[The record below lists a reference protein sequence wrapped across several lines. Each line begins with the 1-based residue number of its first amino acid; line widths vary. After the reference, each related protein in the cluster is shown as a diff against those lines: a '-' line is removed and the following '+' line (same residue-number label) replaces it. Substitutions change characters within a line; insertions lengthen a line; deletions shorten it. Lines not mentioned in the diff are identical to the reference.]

1 MPPRGRK
8 SRARARALSGVREQQ
23 AYFRYCILGF
33 LSSLKESSTYFD
45 VIMPEKRDQATG
57 RPLLVISTPELGRR
71 IDDFIREYLREK
83 SPATVGTY
91 RRSLKEFERWFAQRQ
106 DRVRFSVADISSYKE
121 YLTETRGLHQVSV
134 STYLTALR
142 RLCQYL
148 VDIGVLE
155 ENPAARVKGNSRP
168 TSHSRAVLS
177 ESEVD
182 ALTSVVEPGSV
193 INRRDRA
200 IIFMMLYAGLSE
212 IELVRADVGDLEQTL
227 MGWFLRVQGKGRS
240 VKDQQVPL
248 DPDVIAV
255 IQRYLDVRG
264 RVRPE
269 DPLLVSHG
277 HRSEGE
283 RLNTRSIRTRIRR
296 HLDEAGIKR
305 SGVSPHSLT
314 HTAALIW
321 LNGGMALE
329 DVRRRMRH
337 GTLETTMIY
346 FRRQG
351 LLKGDHA

>member
-1 MPPRGRK
+1 
-8 SRARARALSGVREQQ
+8 
-23 AYFRYCILGF
+23 
-33 LSSLKESSTYFD
+33 
-45 VIMPEKRDQATG
+45 MPEKRDQATS
-57 RPLLVISTPELGRR
+57 RPLLVITTPELRRR

-91 RRSLKEFERWFAQRQ
+91 RRSLNEFERWFAQRQ
-106 DRVRFSVADISSYKE
+106 DRVRFSVADIAEYKE

-148 VDIGVLE
+148 ADIGVLE
-155 ENPAARVKGNSRP
+155 ENPAAKVKGNSRP
-168 TSHSRAVLS
+168 TTHSRAVLS
-177 ESEVD
+177 QAEIE
-182 ALTSVVEPGSV
+182 ALTGVATPGSV
-193 INRRDRA
+193 IERRDRSM
-200 IIFMMLYAGLSE
+200 IFMMLYAGLSE

-248 DPDVIAV
+248 DAEVITAV
-255 IQRYLDVRG
+255 QDYLDSRG
-264 RVRPE
+264 RIRPE

-277 HRSEGE
+277 HRSDGE

-296 HLDEAGIKR
+296 YLDEAGITR
-305 SGVSPHSLT
+305 PGISPHSLT

-321 LNGGMALE
+321 LNGGMELE
-329 DVRRRMRH
+329 EVRRRMRH

-351 LLKGDHA
+351 LLSRKEA